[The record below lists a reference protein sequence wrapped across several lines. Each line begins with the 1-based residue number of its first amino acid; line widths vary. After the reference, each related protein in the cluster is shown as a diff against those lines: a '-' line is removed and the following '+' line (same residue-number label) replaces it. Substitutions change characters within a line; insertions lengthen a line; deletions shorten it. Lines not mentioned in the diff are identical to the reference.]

1 MKTYAKLEAAA
12 LRIMGRVPNISNP
25 TDEQVAAYAAAHGFK
40 ELVETPAPGRYYRKG
55 YAEGNAAITE
65 TWEPWELGEAKD
77 NALREVQGKR
87 DAAMNGVV
95 IPCAGLPNGI
105 LYNTE
110 AVTNALGLTLL
121 EAKGALPTGQ
131 TWTDAAD
138 ETHELTSALLA
149 DISVA
154 MVTHGNG
161 VQERFRPARD
171 AVRAADDVDAVEAAL
186 ELAEQL
192 AAN

>member
-1 MKTYAKLEAAA
+1 MKKYAKLEDGA
-12 LRIMGRVPNISNP
+12 LRLMGRVPNIVNP
-25 TDEQVAAYAAAHGFK
+25 TDAQVAAYAAAHGFK
-40 ELVETPAPGRYYRKG
+40 ELVAVEQPGRYYRKG
-55 YAEGNAAITE
+55 YAETDAAITE
-65 TWEPWELGEAKD
+65 TWTPWELDAAKAD
-77 NALREVQGKR
+77 ALREVQGRR

-121 EAKGALPTGQ
+121 EAKGALPAGQ

-138 ETHELTSALLA
+138 ETHELTSTLLA
-149 DISVA
+149 SISLA

-171 AVRAADDVDAVEAAL
+171 AVRAAEDVDAVEAAL

>member
-1 MKTYAKLEAAA
+1 MKTYAKLEEGA
-12 LRIMGRVPNISNP
+12 LQIMGRVPNISNP
-25 TDEQVAAYAAAHGFK
+25 TEAQRAAYAAAHGFK
-40 ELVETPAPGRYYRKG
+40 ELVETPAPGMFYYRDYVDAG
-55 YAEGNAAITE
+55 DTIEAVWHPI
-65 TWEPWELGEAKD
+65 ELAEAKTQ
-77 NALREVQGKR
+77 ALNTIQARR
-87 DAAMNGVV
+87 NAAMNEVV
-95 IPCAGLPNGI
+95 IPCEGLPNGI

-121 EAKGALPTGQ
+121 EAKGALPAGQ

-138 ETHELTSALLA
+138 ETHELTSGLLA

-171 AVRAADDVDAVEAAL
+171 AVRAAEDVDAVEAAL
-186 ELAEQL
+186 ELAETL
-192 AAN
+192 